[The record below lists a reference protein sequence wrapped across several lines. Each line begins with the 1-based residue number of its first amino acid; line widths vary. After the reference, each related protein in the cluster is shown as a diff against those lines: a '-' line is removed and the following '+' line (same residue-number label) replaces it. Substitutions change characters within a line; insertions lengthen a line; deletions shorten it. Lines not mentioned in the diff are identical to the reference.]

1 MVFLLTVGHIFLLLR
16 MSGSFDWMLDIVT
29 SPFGCWVCLYPEGH
43 SWPRAGGVSWQHSE
57 LLCLVGG
64 RGRAGAEQCSAQ
76 RCPSPET
83 ALSERAPE
91 AHVDGE
97 GSSLSAGKGRLS
109 PASERHALC
118 PLILPGGSCSSFGQ
132 FPHTNAL
139 MGLRLNTEGPL
150 KTSRTVCPCR
160 CPSLTGAWR
169 LIPAW
174 PLASELR
181 ASMSL

>member
-1 MVFLLTVGHIFLLLR
+1 MVFLLTVGHIFPLLR

-29 SPFGCWVCLYPEGH
+29 SPFGCWVCLYPEAH

-91 AHVDGE
+91 APWTVRVPRCRRGRGASRPRVSVTH
-97 GSSLSAGKGRLS
+97 SAL
-109 PASERHALC
+109 
-118 PLILPGGSCSSFGQ
+118 
-132 FPHTNAL
+132 
-139 MGLRLNTEGPL
+139 
-150 KTSRTVCPCR
+150 
-160 CPSLTGAWR
+160 
-169 LIPAW
+169 
-174 PLASELR
+174 
-181 ASMSL
+181 